1 MQRDRLMAYQ
11 PWGQVFRSVACGL
24 GCELLD
30 ATVFDAGIA
39 AEPASL
45 DNRLR
50 LRRLLCSDAIPPS
63 GPHRTTSSGA
73 PFLASSA
80 RYSSFNC
87 PCIRSE
93 ASRRVLG

>member
-50 LRRLLCSDAIPPS
+50 LRRLLCSDCHSAVRAAPDDIQR
-63 GPHRTTSSGA
+63 RTI
-73 PFLASSA
+73 F
-80 RYSSFNC
+80 SFFS
-87 PCIRSE
+87 PLLLI
-93 ASRRVLG
+93 